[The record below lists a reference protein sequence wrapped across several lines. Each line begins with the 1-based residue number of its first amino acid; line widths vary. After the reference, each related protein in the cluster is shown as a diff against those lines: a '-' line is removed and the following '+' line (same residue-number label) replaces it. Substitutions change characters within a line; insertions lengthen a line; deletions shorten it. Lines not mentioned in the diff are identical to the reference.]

1 MVRGHY
7 LPAEGNSRDT
17 LCESGGGNVLL
28 QSTYSVVF
36 YMKSNKGGGWGVL
49 LYIKQNKEYSL
60 TQILDP
66 ERKKM
71 NVKHLRLLRSE
82 DKSSADPD
90 QLRSVQC
97 HQELLVDL
105 CMI

>member
-60 TQILDP
+60 TQILD
-66 ERKKM
+66 
-71 NVKHLRLLRSE
+71 SE
-82 DKSSADPD
+82 KNECQAS
-90 QLRSVQC
+90 QVTEIRR
-97 HQELLVDL
+97 QEFS
-105 CMI
+105 